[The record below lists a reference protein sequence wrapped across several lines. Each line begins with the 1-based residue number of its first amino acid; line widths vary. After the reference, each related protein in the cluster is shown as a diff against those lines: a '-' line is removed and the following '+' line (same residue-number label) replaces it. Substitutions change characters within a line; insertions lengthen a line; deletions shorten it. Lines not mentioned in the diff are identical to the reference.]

1 MVVNKINENESHKS
15 KSLKMDNLIKSEKSD
30 LTYSKSN
37 LNERK
42 EMLQGNKA
50 YRC

>member
-1 MVVNKINENESHKS
+1 
-15 KSLKMDNLIKSEKSD
+15 MDNLIKSEKSD

-42 EMLQGNKA
+42 EILQGHKA